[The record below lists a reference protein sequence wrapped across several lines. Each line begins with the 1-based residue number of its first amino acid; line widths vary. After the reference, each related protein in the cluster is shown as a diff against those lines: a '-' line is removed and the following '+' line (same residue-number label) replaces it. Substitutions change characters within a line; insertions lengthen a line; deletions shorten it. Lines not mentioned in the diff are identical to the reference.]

1 MMQKILVCAALLAGC
16 APGAR
21 AYQVFCNFDGV
32 QSAHTDP
39 SAPDY
44 TETTYATYVDYVEYK
59 VVVGASESL
68 TDFYVGKSAGISPS
82 SYWAS
87 QSTKGAN
94 LPGWSVANEG
104 LLYASTFTPD
114 GKISMDPDR
123 VVPAIHYSASTPLSA
138 GTYYFGY
145 DVANGIYG
153 LSDTDWRCV
162 DPTQGADWGVAV
174 SDASGQGPV
183 HMISP
188 VPEPSTF
195 ALALVGLGA
204 LALRRR
210 SLLR

>member
-1 MMQKILVCAALLAGC
+1 MKKIHVLAALVAAC

-44 TETTYATYVDYVEYK
+44 TETTYSTYVDYVEYK

-68 TDFYVGKSAGISPS
+68 TDFFVGKSADISPS

-94 LPGWSVANEG
+94 LTGWSVENAG
-104 LLYASTFTPD
+104 QLYASTYTPD
-114 GKISMDPDR
+114 GKISMDPENI
-123 VVPAIHYSASTPLSA
+123 VPALHYSGNTALTA

-145 DVANGIYG
+145 DVANGTYA
-153 LSDTDWRCV
+153 LNDTDWRCV
-162 DPTQGADWGVAV
+162 DPTQGGDWGVAV
-174 SDASGQGPV
+174 SDDSGLGPV

-204 LALRRR
+204 LAIRRR
-210 SLLR
+210 RQRR